1 MSMRQIIVSKYFL
14 KWHQNKIGPYAK
26 LSSKDELLMTMMKL
40 RLNLLVTDLSQRF
53 EIPDNLCTQDFY
65 S

>member
-14 KWHQNKIGPYAK
+14 KRHQNKIGPYAK
-26 LSSKDELLMTMMKL
+26 LSSKDEFWMTLMKL

-53 EIPDNLCTQDFY
+53 EIPDSLCTQDLY